1 MNKVLL
7 VEDNKMLAKAQAAMV
22 KNALGFTVDIAYS
35 FQEAEKLVAKGAYFV
50 ALLDLVLPDAPNGE
64 IVDLVVKKI
73 PSIVFTATYDEETR
87 NSVMEKGV
95 LDYFIKNSIEDFKK
109 VVDEVK
115 RLDTNRKK
123 TILIV
128 DDSKPVRKV
137 IANILKRYN
146 YNTLEA
152 EDGED
157 ALKVIEQNKGIQ
169 VVITD
174 YNMPKMDGY
183 ELIQRLRNSY
193 DKDEMAII
201 GLSANDMKSVSTRF
215 LKHGANDF
223 LKKPFEDDELHI
235 RVGQNIELL
244 DKIGQIKDFA
254 NKDLLTGLHNRRY
267 FFDAGAQL
275 YQNARQ
281 GHITLTCGMVDIDHF
296 KKLNDTYGHHAG
308 DLALKALAGVLEE
321 SFERGDL
328 IARFGEEEFCVLSPN
343 MPDDDV
349 QRIFEEVRERIGSI
363 VIEVGG
369 NRVSFT
375 ASIGV
380 STILGK
386 DLDDMI
392 GIADDMLYRA
402 KEDGRDRVKIH

>member
-328 IARFGEEEFCVLSPN
+328 IARLGEEEFCVLSPN